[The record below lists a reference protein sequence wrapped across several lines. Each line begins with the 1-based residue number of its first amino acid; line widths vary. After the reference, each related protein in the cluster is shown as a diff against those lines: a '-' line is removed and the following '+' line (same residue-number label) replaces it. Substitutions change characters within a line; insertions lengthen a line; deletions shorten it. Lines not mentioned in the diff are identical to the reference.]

1 MTFGFL
7 WVFGN
12 TVDEFV
18 AGMVTVGGRNWP
30 AHTHLLTHADDHIAE
45 EECMIS
51 CGVGFGSFTIVR

>member
-51 CGVGFGSFTIVR
+51 CGGE